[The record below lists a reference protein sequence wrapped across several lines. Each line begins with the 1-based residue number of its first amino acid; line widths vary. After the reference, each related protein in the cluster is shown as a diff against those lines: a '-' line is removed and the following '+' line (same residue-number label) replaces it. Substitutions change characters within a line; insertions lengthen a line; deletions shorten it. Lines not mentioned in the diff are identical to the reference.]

1 MVFIY
6 CRGFRLLK
14 IGCGR
19 ISHQVLTIFSHSNF
33 SNPHSHSSFLSP
45 CLLDQKK
52 KRVLGRELGK
62 EKSKK
67 LFRRVWVFVV
77 ASHILLKCAVI
88 FYSSRPLCWKHNS
101 STGTWNGNVE
111 PGGTRDKS
119 MLFEGCWSIIAN
131 FWQRHAE
138 TVALNF
144 QYWDL
149 MKVRPLQLLA
159 WWIYLM
165 CRHTQGSQCLCNTM
179 L

>member
-67 LFRRVWVFVV
+67 LFRRVWFFVV
-77 ASHILLKCAVI
+77 ASHILLKCAII

-111 PGGTRDKS
+111 PGATRDKS

-131 FWQRHAE
+131 FWQTCRNSCFELSILRPHESTPFAV
-138 TVALNF
+138 TG
-144 QYWDL
+144 L
-149 MKVRPLQLLA
+149 MNISYVPSYPRQSMPL
-159 WWIYLM
+159 
-165 CRHTQGSQCLCNTM
+165 
-179 L
+179 